1 MDSESLNQRLSGIQ
15 TLWTLIRQAH
25 AGPADEVRIA
35 REKLLARYG
44 SAVKRYLAGTVRDPS
59 AAEDLFQEFAVRLI
73 KGDLHG
79 ADPERGRFRQF
90 VKGVLFHLVAD
101 HHRKEKRRPALLGD
115 NTPEPA
121 VDPPSQED
129 MDREFVQSWR
139 EDVLARAWARLEQI
153 QRETGKL
160 HYTVL
165 RFRSEH
171 PEMSSG
177 AMAEQLGKQ
186 LGKTLS
192 AAGVRQT
199 LHRAREEFAELIYDE
214 VVNSLESPT
223 VQQLEDELTELGLIE
238 YCRPVLEKRTEQ
250 GERGV

>member
-1 MDSESLNQRLSGIQ
+1 MGSESLDQRLSGIQ

-25 AGPADEVRIA
+25 AGPPDEVRTA

-44 SAVKRYLAGTVRDPS
+44 NAVKRYLAGTVRDS
-59 AAEDLFQEFAVRLI
+59 NAADDLFQEFACRLI

-79 ADPERGRFRQF
+79 ADPQRGRFRQF

-121 VDPPSQED
+121 VDPPSLEE
-129 MDREFVQSWR
+129 MDRDFVRSWR
-139 EDVLARAWARLEQI
+139 DDVLARAWARLEET
-153 QRETGKL
+153 QRRTGKL

-165 RFRSEH
+165 RFRGEH
-171 PEMSSG
+171 PDLSSG
-177 AMAEQLGKQ
+177 AMAEQLGKK
-186 LGKTLS
+186 LGKTLT

-199 LHRAREEFAELIYDE
+199 LHRAREEFAELVFDE
-214 VVNSLESPT
+214 VVHSLESPT
-223 VQQLEDELTELGLIE
+223 VQQIEDELTELGLID
-238 YCRPVLEKRTEQ
+238 YCRPLLEKR
-250 GERGV
+250 GG